1 MNLLLDLNAILTI
14 TISLLAL
21 LVTYTV
27 FKSNQ
32 RPQIIIFA
40 TPHYGKET
48 FIQLNVKNIGNGIA
62 ENVKFSS
69 SQPIPYRAF
78 GISQLNGK
86 KEIFESGI
94 FKRGIK
100 IFHPNYSYI
109 YDWGQ
114 FGGLKE
120 ALNDEII
127 IFTVSYLYK
136 HPLNL
141 WKSKHI
147 DISIIDINE
156 LEALPSTIGDI
167 NDRLNKI
174 NKTLEKINLSI
185 SKKPNQ
191 P

>member
-1 MNLLLDLNAILTI
+1 MNLSLDLNEVLTI

-21 LVTYTV
+21 LVTYAV
-27 FKSNQ
+27 FKSNEK
-32 RPQIIIFA
+32 PQIIVFI

-69 SQPIPYRAF
+69 NQPIPYKAF
-78 GISQLNGK
+78 GISKLNGK
-86 KEIFESGI
+86 KESFESGI
-94 FKRGIK
+94 FKHGIRV
-100 IFHPNYSYI
+100 FHPNYSYT

-141 WKSKHI
+141 WKSKHT
-147 DISIIDINE
+147 DISIIDIKE

-167 NDRLNKI
+167 NDKLNKI
-174 NKTLEKINLSI
+174 NKTLEKINQNIKAPS
-185 SKKPNQ
+185 Q
-191 P
+191 